1 MKTIN
6 TAASEDRNL
15 GNRKRA
21 SWAYAQMELSFEGH
35 HRHSAG
41 GPRPAGS
48 RRQRH
53 LNRALWWFRQM
64 RQVVDLATDWQPAPP
79 PRPEQ
84 TWFAQTAPKV
94 S

>member
-6 TAASEDRNL
+6 TAANEGRHPSNSRTIS
-15 GNRKRA
+15 RA
-21 SWAYAQMELSFEGH
+21 DAQMELSFDGSR
-35 HRHSAG
+35 RHLSS

-53 LNRALWWFRQM
+53 LNRALWWFQQM
-64 RQVVDLATDWQPAPP
+64 RHVVDLATDWQPAPP

-84 TWFAQTAPKV
+84 TWFTQVESRA